1 MRRSQA
7 RNHPRDGFVWPAGV
21 DASDLVLDAARNKG
35 KRSLKISRYILTLD
49 LHPITFKI
57 EIYRIRDPLS
67 PTHSRHPK
75 QKVGIDMEQWLIN
88 SPTTIDLEVVRHVRA
103 NLMQGSIDII
113 AHDEPT
119 CRVEVSAVEG
129 SELRV
134 ALEGDVLLINHPQL
148 RWNELGSSARA
159 LFENPKVRVSVL
171 VPAQVEVNV
180 KATSANVL
188 TVGVHGNVT
197 ITTLGGEHFC
207 DNTAGKL
214 TLTSATGELSVRGH
228 SGSVDTRT
236 ASGDVTVTGPITE
249 FSGNTISGSTV
260 VDVAGSVP
268 TRISNISVS
277 GATTVRL
284 PADVTPFAE
293 VTAVTGRAQLG
304 STVLEPLRGR
314 TERVGDAET
323 ATTKL
328 RLSTATGRLVV
339 LREGGNWPD
348 AASAAGAA
356 EASAGAGAGAGAAVG
371 GDAAGSDAAAG
382 DDAAAAY
389 RVTDAVNVDL
399 SSAPKPTRIHN
410 TESEAAPAAAAGET
424 EATEAENEPRAS
436 GHQPFE
442 PGQTQTAGGN
452 E

>member
-1 MRRSQA
+1 MT
-7 RNHPRDGFVWPAGV
+7 
-21 DASDLVLDAARNKG
+21 LVP
-35 KRSLKISRYILTLD
+35 
-49 LHPITFKI
+49 HPISFKI
-57 EIYRIRDPLS
+57 EIYRNRDPLS

-236 ASGDVTVTGPITE
+236 ASGDVTVTGTITE

-268 TRISNISVS
+268 ARISNISVS

-284 PADVTPFAE
+284 PAAVTPFAE

-339 LREGGNWPD
+339 LREGGSWPD
-348 AASAAGAA
+348 AAS
-356 EASAGAGAGAGAAVG
+356 GAGAGAAGDGSAGAAAGADAAVG
-371 GDAAGSDAAAG
+371 GDAAGAAAGGDAGAGAAGAAAGDAAGSDAAAG
-382 DDAAAAY
+382 DAAAAY

-410 TESEAAPAAAAGET
+410 TESEAAPATAAGD
-424 EATEAENEPRAS
+424 ADASDAENQPRAS

>member
-1 MRRSQA
+1 
-7 RNHPRDGFVWPAGV
+7 
-21 DASDLVLDAARNKG
+21 
-35 KRSLKISRYILTLD
+35 
-49 LHPITFKI
+49 
-57 EIYRIRDPLS
+57 
-67 PTHSRHPK
+67 
-75 QKVGIDMEQWLIN
+75 MEQWLIS

-129 SELRV
+129 ADLRV

-159 LFENPKVRVSVL
+159 ILDNPKVRVSVL
-171 VPAQVEVNV
+171 VPTQVAVNV

-188 TVGVHGNVT
+188 TVGVHGNVA

-228 SGSVDTRT
+228 SGAVDTRT
-236 ASGDVTVTGPITE
+236 AAGDVTVTGPITE
-249 FSGNTISGSTV
+249 FNGNTISGSTV
-260 VDVAGSVP
+260 VDVSGSIP
-268 TRISNISVS
+268 SRISNISVS

-284 PADVTPFAE
+284 PADVTPVAE

-348 AASAAGAA
+348 ASGADSAHGVADSESTNT
-356 EASAGAGAGAGAAVG
+356 EA
-371 GDAAGSDAAAG
+371 DNT
-382 DDAAAAY
+382 AAAY
-389 RVTDAVNVDL
+389 RITDPVNVDL
-399 SSAPKPTRIHN
+399 DSAPKLTRIHN
-410 TESEAAPAAAAGET
+410 TEPEAAPSAAAGEAKASDT
-424 EATEAENEPRAS
+424 DDQSRAS

>member
-1 MRRSQA
+1 
-7 RNHPRDGFVWPAGV
+7 
-21 DASDLVLDAARNKG
+21 
-35 KRSLKISRYILTLD
+35 
-49 LHPITFKI
+49 
-57 EIYRIRDPLS
+57 
-67 PTHSRHPK
+67 
-75 QKVGIDMEQWLIN
+75 MEQWLIS

-113 AHDEPT
+113 AHDEPG
-119 CRVEVSAVEG
+119 CRVEVSTVEG
-129 SELRV
+129 SDLRV

-148 RWNELGSSARA
+148 RWNEIGSSARA
-159 LFENPKVRVSVL
+159 IFDNPKVRVSVL
-171 VPAQVEVNV
+171 VPKQVDVNV

-188 TVGVHGNVT
+188 AVGIHGNVA

-207 DNTAGKL
+207 DDTAGKL

-260 VDVAGSVP
+260 IDVAGSKP
-268 TRISNISVS
+268 KRIANISVS

-284 PADVTPFAE
+284 PADVEPFAE

-314 TERVGDAET
+314 TERVGDADA

-348 AASAAGAA
+348 AVGSAGSGASATADS
-356 EASAGAGAGAGAAVG
+356 E
-371 GDAAGSDAAAG
+371 GDSAAAS
-382 DDAAAAY
+382 Y
-389 RVTDAVNVDL
+389 RIKDAVNVDL
-399 SSAPKPTRIHN
+399 DSAPKLTRIHN
-410 TESEAAPAAAAGET
+410 TEPDPAPSSDDAAA
-424 EATEAENEPRAS
+424 ENQSRAS

>member
-1 MRRSQA
+1 
-7 RNHPRDGFVWPAGV
+7 
-21 DASDLVLDAARNKG
+21 
-35 KRSLKISRYILTLD
+35 
-49 LHPITFKI
+49 
-57 EIYRIRDPLS
+57 
-67 PTHSRHPK
+67 
-75 QKVGIDMEQWLIN
+75 MEQWLIN

-207 DNTAGKL
+207 DNTAGNL

-268 TRISNISVS
+268 ARISNISVS

-284 PADVTPFAE
+284 PAAVTPFAE

-339 LREGGNWPD
+339 LREGGSWPD
-348 AASAAGAA
+348 AASAAGAGA
-356 EASAGAGAGAGAAVG
+356 AGDGSAGAAAGADGDAGAGAAGAAAG

-382 DDAAAAY
+382 DAAAAY

-410 TESEAAPAAAAGET
+410 TESEAAPATAAGD
-424 EATEAENEPRAS
+424 ADGSDAENQPRAS
-436 GHQPFE
+436 SHQPFE

>member
-1 MRRSQA
+1 
-7 RNHPRDGFVWPAGV
+7 
-21 DASDLVLDAARNKG
+21 
-35 KRSLKISRYILTLD
+35 
-49 LHPITFKI
+49 
-57 EIYRIRDPLS
+57 
-67 PTHSRHPK
+67 
-75 QKVGIDMEQWLIN
+75 MEQWLIN

-348 AASAAGAA
+348 AASTAGAG
-356 EASAGAGAGAGAAVG
+356 EASAGAGAAGAAAG

-382 DDAAAAY
+382 DAAAAY

-410 TESEAAPAAAAGET
+410 TESEAAPATAAGD
-424 EATEAENEPRAS
+424 ADASDAENQPRAS